1 MAKGKGVPGLPSAV
15 DEATI
20 GGETIRAIE
29 RRGGFKKCSHPGR
42 YHLGSDGLTIVSP
55 HPQADSEFAREQG
68 YVVAK
73 IEPAYRSLAAKFVA
87 AMNAAVEGRCLGCV
101 IEAKKETST

>member
-1 MAKGKGVPGLPSAV
+1 MGKVKAGVTVGPATAV
-15 DEATI
+15 GEATTL
-20 GGETIRAIE
+20 GEIARK
-29 RRGGFKKCSHPGR
+29 GGFKKCIHPGR